1 QRTRPYLD
9 QAFRRRRI
17 FRSQASP
24 GRSATSRFCLFGPMR
39 PKGLHLPQKHEPKLL
54 ALPAQANRYFRRR
67 LRLVAL
73 ACGLA
78 LRACVGLAYRPAIA
92 TAAKTVG
99 MNHAQSPI
107 IEMAIAAT
115 MQPTRKPI
123 SRRRELF
130 NRPRS
135 TGINGR

>member
-1 QRTRPYLD
+1 
-9 QAFRRRRI
+9 
-17 FRSQASP
+17 
-24 GRSATSRFCLFGPMR
+24 MR

-78 LRACVGLAYRPAIA
+78 LRACVGLTYRTAIA
-92 TAAKTVG
+92 TAASTVG
-99 MNHAQSPI
+99 MDHAQSPSN
-107 IEMAIAAT
+107 AIAAAAT
-115 MQPTRKPI
+115 RQPSRKPI

-130 NRPRS
+130 NRSRY
-135 TGINGR
+135 TGISGSQGKNIPITNKTQWAKCPATPPVKTSFAK